1 MKGYEMVK
9 DTNEEYIEC
18 VAKGDSMYPVIADGN
33 KLIVKRGI
41 ESLDINQIILYKDCN
56 KIYFVHRIVDFFY
69 CGGVPMVITK
79 GDSCVYEDKP
89 IQLHNIIGV
98 VVKIIKN

>member
-41 ESLDINQIILYKDCN
+41 ESLDINQICN
-56 KIYFVHRIVDFFY
+56 K
-69 CGGVPMVITK
+69 
-79 GDSCVYEDKP
+79 
-89 IQLHNIIGV
+89 
-98 VVKIIKN
+98 